1 MCAGKCV
8 GEWVVISIHN
18 QVEKSGSSHQVELR
32 YAVVFYNLCARVN
45 ERKGR
50 REKEWNQVLRHFSM
64 RRGRMK
70 EIFHST
76 RERQREKWV
85 CTGKRNSDHV
95 LRQSIS
101 AAANGCSEKGD
112 LKGQQLVF
120 LPQGGSFHQ
129 GLMENWARD
138 ILFKI
143 EFLFR
148 IKSGA
153 YSLWFKRVF
162 NPFPFLPNVVFMG
175 ERVKSFFLTI
185 VPFSL
190 QVRCVC
196 THVKCSVK

>member
-1 MCAGKCV
+1 
-8 GEWVVISIHN
+8 
-18 QVEKSGSSHQVELR
+18 
-32 YAVVFYNLCARVN
+32 
-45 ERKGR
+45 
-50 REKEWNQVLRHFSM
+50 M

-70 EIFHST
+70 EICKRFST
-76 RERQREKWV
+76 PPERGREKNECAQERETV
-85 CTGKRNSDHV
+85 IMFSGSPLVRLLMDVVKKV
-95 LRQSIS
+95 I
-101 AAANGCSEKGD
+101 

-129 GLMENWARD
+129 GLMGNRARD

-175 ERVKSFFLTI
+175 KRVKSFFLTI
-185 VPFSL
+185 VTFSL
-190 QVRCVC
+190 QVRCIC

>member
-1 MCAGKCV
+1 M
-8 GEWVVISIHN
+8 
-18 QVEKSGSSHQVELR
+18 
-32 YAVVFYNLCARVN
+32 
-45 ERKGR
+45 
-50 REKEWNQVLRHFSM
+50 
-64 RRGRMK
+64 
-70 EIFHST
+70 
-76 RERQREKWV
+76 

-120 LPQGGSFHQ
+120 LPH
-129 GLMENWARD
+129 WARD